1 MASLSKSVVIHA
13 EPERVFAYVTEPSR
27 LPEWL
32 PSMVEVRNVVGT
44 GAGQQYEWT
53 YKMAGLLLR
62 GQSTVVEYLPNNCA
76 VHQSIGTIG
85 SDWTLAAEPH
95 EEGAMLRIEVEYS
108 VPVPVLGK
116 LAERLAVNRDARD
129 FALAFDNVKETLE
142 NQSQVLVDSLERS
155 PQSAWPKPT

>member
-1 MASLSKSVVIHA
+1 MASLTKSVVIHA
-13 EPERVFAYVTEPSR
+13 APERVFAYATDPSK

-62 GQSTVVEYLPNNCA
+62 GQSTAVEHLPGSCA
-76 VHQSIGTIG
+76 VHQSIGMIG
-85 SDWTLAAEPH
+85 SDWTVAVEPH
-95 EEGAMLRIEVEYS
+95 EEGAVLRIDVEYS

-116 LAERLAVNRDARD
+116 LAERLALNRDARE
-129 FALAFDNVKETLE
+129 FAHAFENLKDTLE
-142 NQSQVLVDSLERS
+142 S
-155 PQSAWPKPT
+155 